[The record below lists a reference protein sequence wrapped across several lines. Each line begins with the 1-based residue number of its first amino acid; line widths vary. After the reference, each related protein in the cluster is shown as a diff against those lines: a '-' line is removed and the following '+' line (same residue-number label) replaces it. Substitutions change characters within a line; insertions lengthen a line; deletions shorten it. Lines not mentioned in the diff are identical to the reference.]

1 MLPEI
6 GAGPSFEN
14 HKSPGRKFA
23 VIRNPHA
30 DFQNFVSRLHIRSG
44 ASHHLG
50 QVRAPR
56 AEEINH
62 IGTMCWKGKECWV
75 VIHKTAYK
83 LRLPITEEVEKM
95 TPEEKL
101 LALKLTLPTPAAP
114 VANYVSYVTS
124 GNLVFISG
132 QISKI
137 NEIEVKGRLG
147 EGLTVEQGQS
157 AARLSALNL
166 IAQMKLAC
174 GGDLSRVKRIVKLGG
189 FVQAT
194 TDATQGDIPKVIN
207 GCSDLMVAVFGDDG
221 RHARFA
227 VSAPS
232 LPLDVAVE
240 IDAVV
245 EIQT

>member
-1 MLPEI
+1 
-6 GAGPSFEN
+6 
-14 HKSPGRKFA
+14 
-23 VIRNPHA
+23 
-30 DFQNFVSRLHIRSG
+30 
-44 ASHHLG
+44 
-50 QVRAPR
+50 
-56 AEEINH
+56 
-62 IGTMCWKGKECWV
+62 
-75 VIHKTAYK
+75 
-83 LRLPITEEVEKM
+83 M

-101 LALKLTLPTPAAP
+101 ADLGLTLPTPAAP

-137 NEIEVKGRLG
+137 GEKEVKGRLG
-147 EGLTVEQGQS
+147 EGMSVEQGQ
-157 AARLSALNL
+157 AGAQLSALNL
-166 IAQMKLAC
+166 IAQMKDAC
-174 GGDLSRVKRIVKLGG
+174 GGNLSRVKRVVKLGG
-189 FVQAT
+189 CVQAT
-194 TDATQGDIPKVIN
+194 TDATQADIPKVIN
-207 GCSDLMVAVFGDDG
+207 GCSDLMVAVFGDAG